1 MKSAILLIRPQQWVK
16 NFFVFLPLFFDRH
29 LLDAGYL
36 VPAIVVFFA
45 FSFVASSIYCF
56 NDVWDAELDRLH
68 PKKCK
73 RPVAS
78 GKISPTVAYTIM
90 GGLLVF
96 AFAGVAVFFSAD
108 RQVMTGVIVVLASY
122 FVLNILYCVKLKQ
135 IALIDVFI
143 ISVGFVLRVVVGG
156 IAAGIYISHWIILMT
171 FLLALFLAFAKRR
184 DDVVMYEKTGLV
196 ARKNV
201 VRYNVQ
207 FMNQVISIVATV
219 TMVCYIMYTVSPE
232 VVERYSSNYL
242 YLSAVWV
249 LLGILRYLQLT
260 IVDLKSGSP
269 TNVLLRDRF
278 IHFCIVCWIL
288 TFVVII
294 YV

>member
-90 GGLLVF
+90 GVLLVF
-96 AFAGVAVFFSAD
+96 AFVGIAVFFRAD
-108 RQVMTGVIVVLASY
+108 RQAMTGVAAVLASY

-184 DDVVMYEKTGLV
+184 DDVVMYEKRDWLPAKMWFGIT
-196 ARKNV
+196 
-201 VRYNVQ
+201 
-207 FMNQVISIVATV
+207 
-219 TMVCYIMYTVSPE
+219 C
-232 VVERYSSNYL
+232 SS
-242 YLSAVWV
+242 
-249 LLGILRYLQLT
+249 
-260 IVDLKSGSP
+260 
-269 TNVLLRDRF
+269 
-278 IHFCIVCWIL
+278 
-288 TFVVII
+288 
-294 YV
+294 

>member
-90 GGLLVF
+90 GVLLVF
-96 AFAGVAVFFSAD
+96 AFVGIAAFFRAD
-108 RQVMTGVIVVLASY
+108 RQAMTGVAAVLASY

-242 YLSAVWV
+242 YLSAIWV

-260 IVDLKSGSP
+260 IVDMKSGSP
-269 TNVLLRDRF
+269 TNVLLHDRF

>member
-29 LLDAGYL
+29 LLDASYL

-78 GKISPTVAYTIM
+78 GKISPAVAYTIM
-90 GGLLVF
+90 GVLLVF
-96 AFAGVAVFFSAD
+96 AFVGVAAFFRAD
-108 RQVMTGVIVVLASY
+108 RQAMTGVAAVLASY

-232 VVERYSSNYL
+232 VVERYGSNYL
-242 YLSAVWV
+242 YLSAIWV

-260 IVDLKSGSP
+260 IVDMKSGSP
-269 TNVLLRDRF
+269 TNVLLCDRF

>member
-90 GGLLVF
+90 GVLLVF
-96 AFAGVAVFFSAD
+96 AFVGIAVFFRAD
-108 RQVMTGVIVVLASY
+108 RQAMTGVAAVLASY

-232 VVERYSSNYL
+232 VVERYGSNYL
-242 YLSAVWV
+242 YLSAIWV

-260 IVDLKSGSP
+260 IVDMKSGSP
-269 TNVLLRDRF
+269 TNVLLCDRF

>member
-78 GKISPTVAYTIM
+78 GKISPAVAYTIM
-90 GGLLVF
+90 GVLLVF
-96 AFAGVAVFFSAD
+96 AFVGVAAFFRAD
-108 RQVMTGVIVVLASY
+108 RQAMTGVAAVLASY

-232 VVERYSSNYL
+232 VVERYGSNYL
-242 YLSAVWV
+242 YLSAIWV

-260 IVDLKSGSP
+260 IVDMKSGSP
-269 TNVLLRDRF
+269 TNVLLCDRF

>member
-90 GGLLVF
+90 GVLLVF
-96 AFAGVAVFFSAD
+96 AFVGVAAFFRAD
-108 RQVMTGVIVVLASY
+108 RQAMTGVAAVLASY

-143 ISVGFVLRVVVGG
+143 ISVGFALRVVVGG

-242 YLSAVWV
+242 YLSAIWV

-260 IVDLKSGSP
+260 IVDMKSGSP
-269 TNVLLRDRF
+269 TNVLLCDRF

>member
-36 VPAIVVFFA
+36 VPVIVVFFA

-78 GKISPTVAYTIM
+78 GKISPAVAYTIM
-90 GGLLVF
+90 GVLLVF
-96 AFAGVAVFFSAD
+96 AFVGVAAFFRAD
-108 RQVMTGVIVVLASY
+108 RQAMTGVAAVLASY

-232 VVERYSSNYL
+232 VVERYGSNYL
-242 YLSAVWV
+242 YLSAIWV

-260 IVDLKSGSP
+260 IVDMKSGSP
-269 TNVLLRDRF
+269 TNVLLCDRF

>member
-78 GKISPTVAYTIM
+78 GKISPAVAYTIM
-90 GGLLVF
+90 GVLLVF
-96 AFAGVAVFFSAD
+96 AFVGVAAFFRAD
-108 RQVMTGVIVVLASY
+108 RQAMTGVAAVLASY

-207 FMNQVISIVATV
+207 FINQVISIVATV

-242 YLSAVWV
+242 YLSAIWV

-260 IVDLKSGSP
+260 IVDMKSGSP
-269 TNVLLRDRF
+269 TNVLLCDRF

>member
-90 GGLLVF
+90 GGCWCLRLLESQS
-96 AFAGVAVFFSAD
+96 FSV
-108 RQVMTGVIVVLASY
+108 RTG
-122 FVLNILYCVKLKQ
+122 
-135 IALIDVFI
+135 
-143 ISVGFVLRVVVGG
+143 R
-156 IAAGIYISHWIILMT
+156 
-171 FLLALFLAFAKRR
+171 
-184 DDVVMYEKTGLV
+184 
-196 ARKNV
+196 
-201 VRYNVQ
+201 
-207 FMNQVISIVATV
+207 
-219 TMVCYIMYTVSPE
+219 
-232 VVERYSSNYL
+232 
-242 YLSAVWV
+242 
-249 LLGILRYLQLT
+249 
-260 IVDLKSGSP
+260 
-269 TNVLLRDRF
+269 
-278 IHFCIVCWIL
+278 
-288 TFVVII
+288 
-294 YV
+294 